1 MGVGVQRNADVAV
14 AHDVLQR
21 FGIHPVLCH
30 FGAERV
36 PANMG
41 RDLRQ
46 LHLIDLIVLLYDM
59 LEILLPMERDHRHP
73 VLVKEKE
80 SGMPVDDRLDL
91 RLCARIKDF
100 SEASLNLRRHRYH
113 ALSAFGLGVLNHIF
127 LLRRAQKLMVNDDL
141 MAAEINTGPGQ
152 SAKLGDSQSG
162 ME

>member
-46 LHLIDLIVLLYDM
+46 LHLIDLVVLLYDM
-59 LEILLPMERDHRHP
+59 LEILLPMEGDHRHP
-73 VLVKEKE
+73 VLIKEKE
-80 SGMPVDDRLDL
+80 SGMPANDGLDL
-91 RLCARIKDF
+91 RLCTRLQDPA
-100 SEASLNLRRHRYH
+100 EASLNLRRHGH
-113 ALSAFGLGVLNHIF
+113 HTGATFGLGVLNDIF
-127 LLRRAQKLMVNDDL
+127 HL
-141 MAAEINTGPGQ
+141 
-152 SAKLGDSQSG
+152 
-162 ME
+162 

>member
-1 MGVGVQRNADVAV
+1 MYCS
-14 AHDVLQR
+14 VLGFIPFFAILEQNVCLQTW
-21 FGIHPVLCH
+21 G
-30 FGAERV
+30 G
-36 PANMG
+36 
-41 RDLRQ
+41 DLRQ

-73 VLVKEKE
+73 VLIKEKE
-80 SGMPVDDRLDL
+80 SGMSVNDGFDL
-91 RLCARIKDF
+91 RLCARIKDL
-100 SEASLNLRRHRYH
+100 SEANLNFRRHRYH

-127 LLRRAQKLMVNDDL
+127 HLRRAQKLMVNDDL